1 MSRETLREKLR
12 QAGTD
17 HPEAAWNL
25 RSWPSGWGRPR
36 RRHLFVA
43 LDGAWRGY
51 FRLETNCL
59 FNEEDRAVPYTLLFD
74 TRTWTTIEAIP
85 VKRFRGFTIDVPE
98 ELLPR
103 KPSSPGRPIL
113 LTPQEK

>member
-1 MSRETLREKLR
+1 MNRGTLREKLR

-25 RSWPSGWGRPR
+25 RRWPTGWGRPR

-51 FRLETNCL
+51 FRLEDVCL
-59 FNEEDRAVPYTLLFD
+59 FNEKDQAVPYTLLFD
-74 TRTWTTIEAIP
+74 TRTWTPIEAIP
-85 VKRFRGFTIDVPE
+85 VKRFRGFTFEVPE
-98 ELLPR
+98 DVLPR
-103 KPSSPGRPIL
+103 RRASRRRVPPPSP
-113 LTPQEK
+113 EDK